1 MQPDLDSTQEAERLI
16 GWAHGTILSRPDGG
30 VSGTVGSADARRL
43 PASALE
49 AMPDAA
55 PLTITGTP
63 MRDMRRRSNGA
74 ALGAQDALQRRQRHC
89 AHETATAC
97 DHEFFAEAMH
107 ELRNVTASLCGFVD
121 LLSAGSGK
129 QPKLSKGRMET
140 IKEIE
145 RTTVCLADL
154 TSHIE
159 DVMCLRAERFAILCQ
174 AADLVALVRRA
185 VKRLQVTT
193 QRHVIAVSST
203 ADSIM
208 AQIDVRRIEQVLT
221 NLIGNAIK
229 YSPDS
234 GEITVTLCVDRK
246 RGEHIIAIRDHGIG
260 IPKDQRG
267 RVFERFGRADNA
279 RELGADG
286 AGLGLY
292 LCREIVERHG
302 GHIWF
307 RSRAGRGTTFCVSLP
322 ALVAA
327 LEMRVRG

>member
-1 MQPDLDSTQEAERLI
+1 VQPDLDPTQEAERLI
-16 GWAHGTILSRPDGG
+16 GRTHGTILSRPEVD
-30 VSGTVGSADARRL
+30 VSGTVGSAGAQRL
-43 PASALE
+43 PASALA
-49 AMPDAA
+49 AMPDVA
-55 PLTITGTP
+55 PPTITGTP

-74 ALGAQDALQRRQRHC
+74 ALGPEDALQRRQRHC
-89 AHETATAC
+89 AHETAMAC

-129 QPKLSKGRMET
+129 RSKPSKGRMET

-145 RTTVCLADL
+145 RTAVCLADL

-159 DVMCLRAERFAILCQ
+159 DVICLRAERFAIHRQ
-174 AADLVALVRRA
+174 GADLVALVRRV
-185 VKRLQVTT
+185 VKRLHVTT
-193 QRHVIAVSST
+193 QRHAIAVSTT
-203 ADSIM
+203 AASIM
-208 AQIDVRRIEQVLT
+208 AQVDVRRIEQVLT

-229 YSPDS
+229 YSPDG
-234 GEITVTLCVDRK
+234 GEITVKICVDWK
-246 RGEHIIAIRDHGIG
+246 RGRHIIAIRDHGIG

-292 LCREIVERHG
+292 LSREIVERHG
-302 GHIWF
+302 GHMWF

-322 ALVAA
+322 AVVAA
-327 LEMRVRG
+327 PEWREPG